1 MRKFFC
7 AFIIMMALC
16 SCSHAA
22 ITKTTVQKA
31 WNKIAKADGFKVIA
45 ITYEKSTSPNAWVKF
60 KSSNNFSV
68 HVTQGLMNILSNE
81 DEIAGVLG
89 HEIGH
94 VRLNH
99 YSKGVNRAVGTAVG
113 KKVASSVLGKFFG
126 GIGQIVGNIGVS
138 VAADLAESGFS
149 REQEIEADDYG
160 TTLLVKAGYP
170 SDGLYRAMKSFADHN
185 IITQPSGF
193 NSHPPT
199 ERRLK
204 HLKEKAAS
212 LKPKTETK
220 SE

>member
-7 AFIIMMALC
+7 SVVIIMALC
-16 SCSHAA
+16 TCSYAA
-22 ITKTTVQKA
+22 IKRNTVQKA
-31 WNKIAKADGFKVIA
+31 WNKIAKADGFTVIA

-60 KSSNNFSV
+60 KSENKFSV
-68 HVTQGLMNILSNE
+68 HVTQGLMNILASE

-113 KKVASSVLGKFFG
+113 KAAARSLLGQFFG
-126 GIGQIVGNIGVS
+126 GIGQIIGNIGVS

-160 TTLLVKAGYP
+160 TELLVKAGYSP
-170 SDGLYRAMKSFADHN
+170 DGLYRAMKSFADHN

-199 ERRLK
+199 ERRLQ
-204 HLKEKAAS
+204 HIKEKVRT
-212 LKPKTETK
+212 LEK
-220 SE
+220 